1 LNPLR
6 NKVDLKEVTMSNR
19 DEFGAFAI
27 GVLVGSLAAGVA
39 ALLFAPQSG
48 EETRELIKEK
58 SIELR
63 DQAQLTAEEAMAR
76 AEAFAADAR
85 ARGDE
90 FARRVINGTRQ
101 SEEVAVPSMAA
112 ETPAGKPT
120 AV

>member
-1 LNPLR
+1 
-6 NKVDLKEVTMSNR
+6 MSNR

-27 GVLVGSLAAGVA
+27 GFLVGGLAAGVA

-63 DQAQLTAEEAMAR
+63 DQVQLTAEEAIAR
-76 AEAFAADAR
+76 AEAIAKEAR
-85 ARGDE
+85 TRGDE
-90 FARRVINGTRQ
+90 LTRQ
-101 SEEVAVPSMAA
+101 IIKGQKQVAEAA
-112 ETPAGKPT
+112 ETPEGKPT